1 MPDLSFHVQSAE
13 AVKYAVSPMLHF
25 KLEIED
31 SEDDAIHTVVLNCQ
45 IRLDPA
51 RRKYLPVE
59 EERLLDLFGPPAR
72 WGQTLKA
79 MLWTHA
85 SVIVPPFTKKTSVNL
100 PVVCSYDFN
109 LAASK
114 YFYALEDGEVP
125 LVFLFS
131 GSIFY
136 DPGDGHLQ
144 VTQISWEKE
153 ANFRLPVRIWKEMMD
168 IYYPNSAWLCLQK
181 DVFDQLYRYKSQN
194 SLPTWERAIEK
205 LLDQTEEVAR

>member
-1 MPDLSFHVQSAE
+1 MPDLSFHVQSVE

-31 SEDDAIHTVVLNCQ
+31 SENEAIHTVVLNCQ

-51 RRKYLPVE
+51 RRKYLPSE

-85 SVIVPPFTKKTSVNL
+85 SVIVPPFTKETSVNL

-109 LAASK
+109 IAASK
-114 YFYALEDGEVP
+114 YF
-125 LVFLFS
+125 
-131 GSIFY
+131 
-136 DPGDGHLQ
+136 
-144 VTQISWEKE
+144 
-153 ANFRLPVRIWKEMMD
+153 
-168 IYYPNSAWLCLQK
+168 CL
-181 DVFDQLYRYKSQN
+181 LYTSPSPR
-194 SLPTWERAIEK
+194 
-205 LLDQTEEVAR
+205 